1 MQDGVDIMPVFCE
14 RCIHR
19 RVCKYIDKVKE
30 WEDSRKYIST
40 STSYKTSPITIHCEE
55 KENDNKRPH

>member
-1 MQDGVDIMPVFCE
+1 MPVFCE

-30 WEDSRKYIST
+30 WEDSCKYIST